1 MWAAASVLGQAQEAT
16 VRHAGR
22 AAGIGAWLRAI
33 PALETAGRVPLLD
46 GTPAGVSA
54 LAQEGL
60 AALAA
65 ARKGS
70 GYVPRA
76 CVPALLAATAAEP
89 ALRHAFGNPQAV
101 VDGALPD
108 AGLAFTLRAATGRW

>member
-1 MWAAASVLGQAQEAT
+1 MWVAASVLGQAQEAP

-33 PALETAGRVPLLD
+33 PALEAAGRVPLLD

-65 ARKGS
+65 ARKGR
-70 GYVPRA
+70 GYVPRT

-89 ALRHAFGNPQAV
+89 ALRHAVGNPQAV

-108 AGLAFTLRAATGRW
+108 SGLAFTLRAATGRW